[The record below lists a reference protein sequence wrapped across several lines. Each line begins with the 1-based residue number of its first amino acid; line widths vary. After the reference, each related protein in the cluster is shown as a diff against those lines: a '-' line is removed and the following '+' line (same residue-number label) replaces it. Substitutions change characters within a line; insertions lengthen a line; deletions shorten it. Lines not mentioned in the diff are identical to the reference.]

1 MAFKKSSIP
10 MATVRVGDMT
20 FYWRNGRMVGRVR
33 HNAGKGPQVSPRQ
46 INVCSR
52 WSNLVNFWRAFGPQ
66 CKPQFECNG
75 KGRTD
80 YNAFV
85 SHGMHAEPVYL
96 TRWQT
101 RNGAC
106 VVNSVRVSE
115 GTLRSI
121 AVSDD
126 GTAYATDIALGRLTL
141 DDGTTVGQLA
151 TAIVCNNDD
160 FCFNDALWFYVAF
173 QRENPATGLP
183 EAEVQCV
190 RLALDPGDGQPLW
203 QGTAERLGFVS
214 RGGVLAAASR
224 VEGGMA
230 WVHLRK
236 GRSGLKRSTQHLVC
250 DNPLLARMGSEEAL
264 AEACRSYGCD
274 GEEPFLTPNDN
285 PRPPRTETN
294 YGETI

>member
-46 INVCSR
+46 ITVCSR

-66 CKPQFECNG
+66 CKPHFECIG
-75 KGRTD
+75 KGWTA

-126 GTAYATDIALGRLTL
+126 GTAYATDIALGRLTV

-151 TAIVCNNDD
+151 AAIV
-160 FCFNDALWFYVAF
+160 
-173 QRENPATGLP
+173 
-183 EAEVQCV
+183 
-190 RLALDPGDGQPLW
+190 
-203 QGTAERLGFVS
+203 
-214 RGGVLAAASR
+214 
-224 VEGGMA
+224 
-230 WVHLRK
+230 
-236 GRSGLKRSTQHLVC
+236 
-250 DNPLLARMGSEEAL
+250 
-264 AEACRSYGCD
+264 
-274 GEEPFLTPNDN
+274 
-285 PRPPRTETN
+285 
-294 YGETI
+294 

>member
-1 MAFKKSSIP
+1 M
-10 MATVRVGDMT
+10 
-20 FYWRNGRMVGRVR
+20 Y
-33 HNAGKGPQVSPRQ
+33 GKG
-46 INVCSR
+46 
-52 WSNLVNFWRAFGPQ
+52 WTA
-66 CKPQFECNG
+66 
-75 KGRTD
+75 

-126 GTAYATDIALGRLTL
+126 GTAYATDIALGRLTV

-151 TAIVCNNDD
+151 AAIVCNNDD

-183 EAEVQCV
+183 EAECSVC
-190 RLALDPGDGQPLW
+190 ALRSTRAMGNRCGRALPSDWALCRAAACWRRQAAWWAVWRGCIS
-203 QGTAERLGFVS
+203 A
-214 RGGVLAAASR
+214 RGGA
-224 VEGGMA
+224 G
-230 WVHLRK
+230 
-236 GRSGLKRSTQHLVC
+236 
-250 DNPLLARMGSEEAL
+250 
-264 AEACRSYGCD
+264 
-274 GEEPFLTPNDN
+274 
-285 PRPPRTETN
+285 
-294 YGETI
+294 